1 MQTFEEFKKEWLSEI
16 TEGNP
21 SSVELGNRFA
31 RKLIMQW
38 LDTEDD
44 PANLIFCDGSGDGG
58 IDVAFLYKGDN
69 RDEEQIEGDTWY
81 LIQSK
86 YGKAFAGSGT
96 IMTEGRKVIET
107 LEGKKLNLSSLAEG
121 LLEKLKNF
129 RLQANSRD
137 KIILVFATVDP
148 LSESEKK
155 ILNDIKLIGKDHI
168 GLLFDVDS
176 ISVNTIYLRNL
187 ESSPEFRKNIISFS
201 GNLVSSGP
209 DLMVGSIKL
218 INLYNFLRE
227 YRNETGDLDL
237 LYEKNVRKFLGGRK
251 KVNRGIA
258 ETLKENPEKFGLYN
272 NGITIVVEDFNQL
285 ESDKYQ
291 LTEPY
296 IVNGCQTTRTI
307 WETLSAKLDSGG
319 TGVNPEVEKWK
330 ERLNRGIVV
339 VKVVKVGA
347 QGEELLVNTT
357 RYTNSQNAI
366 SQKDFIALESNFKT
380 WAREMGNEYDVYLEI
395 QRGGWDSQR
404 LYQRQNLKV
413 KQFTQWVNAFDLLKV
428 YGAGWLSE
436 PGLAFGKN
444 PPFAP
449 GGTMFKRIVERDTFN
464 LNDLYAAYLLYKLSN
479 KIQFGRRASKP
490 SRGQTRHLFYY
501 VIVELLKEC
510 LIQATITVNEDSITE
525 AIIKIF
531 NDLESPAAT
540 SLSEAAL
547 NVIDDYLTKENE
559 DCVFSE
565 PNFTGDLNAFMKS
578 DKLGKGS
585 SETPK
590 LHNLIA
596 FSKHVMR
603 KRIGD
608 QAPSRDIVIQA
619 VKQVNP
625 NVN

>member
-1 MQTFEEFKKEWLSEI
+1 MQTFEEFKNEWLSEI
-16 TEGNP
+16 TEGSP
-21 SSVELGNRFA
+21 STVDLGNRFA
-31 RKLIMQW
+31 RKLITQW

-44 PANLIFCDGSGDGG
+44 PFNLIFCDGSGDGG

-69 RDEEQIEGDTWY
+69 RDEDQIEGDTWY
-81 LIQSK
+81 LVQSK
-86 YGKAFAGSGT
+86 YGKAFSGT
-96 IMTEGRKVIET
+96 NTLITEGRKIIET
-107 LEGKKLNLSSLAEG
+107 LEGRKTNLSSMAEG
-121 LLEKLKNF
+121 LLAKLTTFKS
-129 RLQANSRD
+129 LANSKD

-148 LSESEKK
+148 LSDSEKK
-155 ILNDIKLIGKDHI
+155 ILNDIKLIGKEHLGI
-168 GLLFDVDS
+168 VFDVES

-187 ESSPEFRKNIISFS
+187 EDSPEFRRHVVSFV
-201 GNLVSSGP
+201 GNLVSSGQ

-218 INLYNFLRE
+218 MNLYNFLRE

-251 KVNRGIA
+251 KVNKGIA
-258 ETLKENPEKFGLYN
+258 ETLKDNPEKFGLYN

-291 LTEPY
+291 LTEPF

-319 TGVNPEVEKWK
+319 TGKNPEIEKWK

-339 VKVVKVGA
+339 VKVVKVGS

-357 RYTNSQNAI
+357 RYTNSQNAV
-366 SQKDFIALESNFKT
+366 SQKDFIALESSFKT
-380 WAREMGNEYDVYLEI
+380 WAREMGNTYSVYLEI

-404 LYQRQNLKV
+404 LFQRQNLNV
-413 KQFTQWVNAFDLLKV
+413 KQFSEWVNAFDLLKI

-444 PPFAP
+444 PPFSP
-449 GGTMFKRIVERDTFN
+449 GGSMFKKIVERDTFN
-464 LNDLYAAYLLYKLSN
+464 LDDLYAAYLLYKLTN
-479 KIQFGRRASKP
+479 KIQFGRRAIQP

-501 VIVELLKEC
+501 VTIELLKEC
-510 LIQATITVNEDSITE
+510 LSQAGIQINEDTITNSLIRV
-525 AIIKIF
+525 F
-531 NDLESPAAT
+531 RDLESPAAI
-540 SLSEAAL
+540 SLSDAAL

-565 PNFTGDLNAFMKS
+565 PNFSGDLNAFMKS

-585 SETPK
+585 TETPK

-603 KRIGD
+603 KKIGN
-608 QAPSRDIVIQA
+608 QLPPRDIVIEA
-619 VKQVNP
+619 LR
-625 NVN
+625 